1 MVKRISPLLTALLLP
16 AGLILTGINDS
27 HAQVQ
32 TRLFRISAANSE
44 THPQNQGGVKFAELI
59 AQKSGGKM
67 TAKLFSNGVLG
78 NDGQS
83 LAGLQG
89 GTLDMMIGTLN
100 NFGGTVKETLALEF
114 PFLFKTAEEADFV
127 MAGPTGRTIREKMTE
142 KGVIPLAYFELGFR
156 HFHTRKGNQIK
167 TADDFKGKKLRVQT
181 TAVYVDLVNALGAN
195 AVPMG
200 FNETYTGL
208 EQGTIDGMSNPLINV
223 LDGKYYEVSQYLA
236 ITNHVYQPSFLGLSK
251 KTWDKLSAD
260 EKKIVQDAAD
270 EAGVYQRKLSRD
282 VAAKSLDALKAKNME
297 VTVLPPAELDKMRER
312 LKPVIEKHTQS
323 IGPAFVGEMMSELE
337 KYRAAHK

>member
-1 MVKRISPLLTALLLP
+1 MTKQISTFFAALILP
-16 AGLILTGINDS
+16 ASLMLIGINDAS
-27 HAQVQ
+27 AQIQ

-67 TAKLFSNGVLG
+67 TAKLYSGGVLG
-78 NDGQS
+78 NDSQS
-83 LAGLQG
+83 LAGMQG

-114 PFLFKTAEEADFV
+114 PFLFKSAEEADFV
-127 MAGPTGRTIREKMTE
+127 MAGPIGKTIRDKMTD
-142 KGVIPLAYFELGFR
+142 KGVIPLSYYELGFR
-156 HFHTRKGNQIK
+156 HFHTRKGHQIK

-200 FNETYTGL
+200 FSETYTGL

-223 LDGKYYEVSQYLA
+223 MDGKYHEVTQYLA
-236 ITNHVYQPSFLGLSK
+236 ITNHVYQPSFLGMSK
-251 KTWDKLSAD
+251 KVWDKLSAD
-260 EKKIVQDAAD
+260 EQKIVQEAAT
-270 EAGVYQRKLSRD
+270 ESGVYQRKLSRD
-282 VAAKSLDALKAKNME
+282 VATKSLDDLKAKKME
-297 VTVLPPAELDKMRER
+297 VTVLPESELAKMRER
-312 LKPVIEKHTQS
+312 LQPVIEKHTQI
-323 IGPAFVGEMMSELE
+323 IGPAFVGLMMSELE
-337 KYRAAHK
+337 KYRGTRK

>member
-1 MVKRISPLLTALLLP
+1 MVKRISPLFAALLLA
-16 AGLILTGINDS
+16 AGPMLTVINDA

-32 TRLFRISAANSE
+32 ARLFRISAANSE

-114 PFLFKTAEEADFV
+114 PFLFKAAEEADFV
-127 MAGPTGRTIREKMTE
+127 MAGPTGQTIREKMTE
-142 KGVIPLAYFELGFR
+142 KEVIPLAYFELGFR

-260 EKKIVQDAAD
+260 EKKIVQEAAD
-270 EAGVYQRKLSRD
+270 EAGVYQRRLSRD

-323 IGPAFVGEMMSELE
+323 IGPVFVGEMMTELE
-337 KYRAAHK
+337 KYRATHK

>member
-1 MVKRISPLLTALLLP
+1 MVKRNLPLFAALIVP
-16 AGLILTGINDS
+16 AGLMLTGINDAA
-27 HAQVQ
+27 AQVQ

-67 TAKLFSNGVLG
+67 TAKVFSNGVLG
-78 NDGQS
+78 NDSQS
-83 LAGLQG
+83 LSALQG
-89 GTLDMMIGTLN
+89 GSLDMMIGTLN

-114 PFLFKTAEEADFV
+114 PFLFQAPEEADFV
-127 MAGPTGRTIREKMTE
+127 MAGPTGEKIKEKMTE
-142 KGVIPLAYFELGFR
+142 KGIIPLAYFELGFR
-156 HFHTRKGNQIK
+156 HFHTGKGKQIK

-208 EQGTIDGMSNPLINV
+208 EVGTIDGMSNPLINV

-251 KTWDKLSAD
+251 KVWDKLSAD
-260 EKKIVQDAAD
+260 EKKIVHEAAD

-297 VTVLPPAELDKMRER
+297 VTVLPPAEIAKMRER
-312 LKPVIEKHTQS
+312 LQPVIDKHTQS
-323 IGPAFVGEMMSELE
+323 IGPDFVGEMMSQLE
-337 KYRAAHK
+337 KFRATRR

>member
-1 MVKRISPLLTALLLP
+1 MVKRISPLFAALLLP
-16 AGLILTGINDS
+16 AGLMLTGINDAQ
-27 HAQVQ
+27 AQVQ

-127 MAGPTGRTIREKMTE
+127 MAGPTGQAIREKMTE

-260 EKKIVQDAAD
+260 EQKIVQEAAT
-270 EAGVYQRKLSRD
+270 EAGVFQRKLSRD
-282 VAAKSLDALKAKNME
+282 VAAKSLDDLKAKKME

-323 IGPAFVGEMMSELE
+323 IGPVFVAEMMSELE
-337 KYRAAHK
+337 KYRATHK

>member
-1 MVKRISPLLTALLLP
+1 MIKRISPLLTALLLP
-16 AGLILTGINDS
+16 AGLLLTGINDS

-282 VAAKSLDALKAKNME
+282 VAAKSLDALKARNME
-297 VTVLPPAELDKMRER
+297 VTVLPPAELDKMLER

>member
-1 MVKRISPLLTALLLP
+1 MIKRISPLLTALLLP

-282 VAAKSLDALKAKNME
+282 VAAKSLDALKARNME
-297 VTVLPPAELDKMRER
+297 VTVLPPAELDKMLER